1 MMNFYHMPKPKG
13 FHHHYIYVDER
24 KERIK
29 KMEEKAKQ
37 ELGMEPSTVKPE
49 DLRGTFHR
57 ATTHARKHQK
67 RRNRMFLPG
76 FATCLFIIL
85 LLVILCYFLA
95 K

>member
-1 MMNFYHMPKPKG
+1 MNFYHMPKPKG
-13 FHHHYIYVDER
+13 FHHQFIYVDER
-24 KERIK
+24 KEKIK

-37 ELGMEPSTVKPE
+37 ELGMEPSAVKPE

-57 ATTHARKHQK
+57 ATKHVRKHQE

-76 FATCLFIIL
+76 FGTCLFIIL
-85 LLVILCYFLA
+85 LLVLLWYFLA